1 MLLDSLPLTSYFIP
15 HTSFTPL
22 TPYAHAHI
30 PSPTHQCLRWD
41 EDNAH
46 FEVLDGKLFEGRFN
60 LLRYVCCSRRTQVLV
75 PG

>member
-1 MLLDSLPLTSYFIP
+1 MLVLSRCVQNTTLSKMPYIKLTRTLNP
-15 HTSFTPL
+15 RH
-22 TPYAHAHI
+22 
-30 PSPTHQCLRWD
+30 THQCLRWD